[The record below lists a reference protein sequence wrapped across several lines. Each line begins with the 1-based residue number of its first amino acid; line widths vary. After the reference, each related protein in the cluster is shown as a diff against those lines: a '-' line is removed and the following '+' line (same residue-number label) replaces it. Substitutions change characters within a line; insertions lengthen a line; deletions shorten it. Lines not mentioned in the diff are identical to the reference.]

1 MNTDIPMNDPS
12 TDEARMPLSADS
24 AILSEEEKDTLG
36 EIGNICMGTSA
47 TTLSTLIS
55 KRVVITTPRV
65 TICKGKDYLKEY
77 EKPVVA
83 TEVSYTQGL
92 DGHNVFVL
100 KKEDA
105 LLITNLLM
113 GDGSTEEQIGELYLS
128 AMSEVMNQMVGASST
143 ALADILHVDINISP
157 PIITEFSQEDQII
170 GTVFSDDVLIQINFK
185 MEIDGLLASNI
196 MQLMPFAFGKK
207 LAASLLYGEEQVP
220 AQQELKDPADGF
232 KNKEGTEKSMDAPV
246 NKPSSDE
253 KKAMDLKT
261 AKFQSF
267 DEGGID
273 RSVNVPQQNIDLII
287 DVPLQVTVVLG
298 KTKKSIREILNLG
311 LGSVIVL
318 DRLAGEMVDVL
329 VNGKTFARGEV
340 VVIDDNYGVR
350 ITEMMPGQVKL

>member
-1 MNTDIPMNDPS
+1 MNTDILMNEPS

-55 KRVVITTPRV
+55 KRVIITTPRV
-65 TICKGKDYLKEY
+65 TICKGKDYLREY

-105 LLITNLLM
+105 LLITSLLM

-143 ALADILHVDINISP
+143 ALADILHMGINISP

-170 GTVFSDDVLIQINFK
+170 GTVFSDDMLIRINFK
-185 MEIDGLLASNI
+185 MEIDGLLAINI

-207 LAASLLYGEEQVP
+207 LAASLLYGEEQAPVR
-220 AQQELKDPADGF
+220 QELKDPADGF
-232 KNKEGTEKSMDAPV
+232 KNKEGTEKLWM
-246 NKPSSDE
+246 
-253 KKAMDLKT
+253 L
-261 AKFQSF
+261 
-267 DEGGID
+267 
-273 RSVNVPQQNIDLII
+273 L
-287 DVPLQVTVVLG
+287 
-298 KTKKSIREILNLG
+298 
-311 LGSVIVL
+311 
-318 DRLAGEMVDVL
+318 
-329 VNGKTFARGEV
+329 
-340 VVIDDNYGVR
+340 
-350 ITEMMPGQVKL
+350 